1 MKKAMKGVVRN
12 IADSFKLIKPHL
24 SDRKE
29 AIADDLRKIGTYS
42 LGLALVAGIVGGD
55 KITDTEALAIFGFG
69 LIVWLIGIGL
79 SSKPKED

>member
-1 MKKAMKGVVRN
+1 MKKRIKALARIVAVF
-12 IADSFKLIKPHL
+12 FKLFKPHV
-24 SDRKE
+24 SDRRE
-29 AIADDLRKIGTYS
+29 VIADDLRKIGTYS
-42 LGLALVAGIVGGD
+42 LGLALVAGIVAGD